1 MSNPLLSELM
11 RAWAGAA
18 VTRGLLLM
26 ALVAGSAHGEPVTR
40 QPASPSTFHFVVSA
54 DDTSYLVLADVER
67 GADLPPH
74 GPLRLTGEESLPSVI
89 AEVSE
94 ADLPADLRAWSKRKV
109 VVDERCHATVSGFAL
124 VVRLVGRPDYAGI
137 NDSGWTADTVFSAGQ
152 KVLAARLDRCK
163 GTFARAASAAPIR
176 VARPAVNEE
185 AVAAARADFLASEVI
200 AQARKEQAEGGVTG
214 ALEQVYVPLVTT
226 VRHPTTGETWIS
238 LHLRLGDAGCG
249 DPQANVWGLYRVT
262 GRGVERTRLLQLAPQ
277 QIIDALLDVDGDG
290 QFEQLLQDDFGFSR
304 ELRSGEGKVLRRVTM
319 PIYEC
324 MC

>member
-1 MSNPLLSELM
+1 MH
-11 RAWAGAA
+11 AWAGAA
-18 VTRGLLLM
+18 VARGLLLM
-26 ALVAGSAHGEPVTR
+26 ALAAGSAHGEPVTR
-40 QPASPSTFHFVVSA
+40 RPVSPSTFHFVVSA
-54 DDTSYLVLADVER
+54 DDTSYLVLADVEK

-94 ADLPADLRAWSKRKV
+94 AHLPADLRAWSKRKV
-109 VVDERCHATVSGFAL
+109 VVDERCHATVAGFAL

-137 NDSGWTADTVFSAGQ
+137 TGSEWTADTVFSAGH

-163 GTFARAASAAPIR
+163 GTFARAANAAPIR
-176 VARPAVNEE
+176 VPRPVVNKE
-185 AVAAARADFLASEVI
+185 AMAAARADFLASDVI
-200 AQARKEQAEGGVTG
+200 VQARAEQIDAEVAG
-214 ALEQVYVPLVTT
+214 AREQVYAPLVAA

-238 LHLRLGDAGCG
+238 LHLRIGEAGCS

-262 GRGVERTRLLQLAPQ
+262 ERGVERMRLLQLAPQ
-277 QIIDALLDVDGDG
+277 QNIDALLDTDGDG
-290 QFEQLLQDDFGFSR
+290 RFELLIQDDFGFSR
-304 ELRSGEGKVLRRVTM
+304 ELRSGEGEVIRRITM

>member
-1 MSNPLLSELM
+1 MSNPLRSELM

-18 VTRGLLLM
+18 VARGLLLL
-26 ALVAGSAHGEPVTR
+26 ALFAGSAHGEPVTR
-40 QPASPSTFHFVVSA
+40 RSASPSTFHFVVSA
-54 DDTSYLVLADVER
+54 DDTSYLVLADVEK

-94 ADLPADLRAWSKRKV
+94 AHLPADLRAWSKRKV

-137 NDSGWTADTVFSAGQ
+137 NDSEWTADTVFSAGQ

-200 AQARKEQAEGGVTG
+200 VQARKEQAEGGVTG
-214 ALEQVYVPLVTT
+214 ALEQVYAPHVVT

-238 LHLRLGDAGCG
+238 LHLRLGEAGCG

-262 GRGVERTRLLQLAPQ
+262 ARGVERTRLRLLAPQ
-277 QIIDALLDVDGDG
+277 QTLDALLDVDGDG
-290 QFEQLLQDDFGFSR
+290 QFELLIQDDFGFSR
-304 ELRSGEGKVLRRVTM
+304 ELRSGEDKVIRRVTM

-324 MC
+324 LC